1 MEKLGTVVIE
11 VYRNEVNEYSF
22 SINEDNE
29 DLSCVVNVLE
39 DTLKYY

>member
-1 MEKLGTVVIE
+1 LEKLGTVTIE
-11 VYRNEVNEYSF
+11 VYRDTSNQYSF
-22 SINEDNE
+22 NIDEDSE

>member
-11 VYRNEVNEYSF
+11 VYKNEANQYSF

-39 DTLKYY
+39 DTLRYY